1 MTDSEEL
8 IKRPED
14 LSAAWLTS
22 VMGAGTVTS
31 FTTEA
36 IGTGQMS
43 DSYRVA
49 LTYADGDASGAES
62 VVLKVASSDETS
74 RSTGVGLG
82 VYEREI
88 RFYREV
94 APDVKGPVAGCHLA
108 AFDPDEGWFTLLLE
122 DAAPAEQGDQIAG
135 CDPGQASLAI
145 TELAKI
151 HASTWEDE
159 RLASKPWLNQPD
171 LLNQDLFT
179 QLLPGFLERYDERL
193 APEHR
198 EVCERLVA
206 GLDGWLATRP
216 RPYAIQHA
224 DYRLDNLL
232 FGLPGSPKS
241 LTVVDWQTVSFGP
254 VMLDASYLL
263 AGSLVVE
270 DRRAHEEDLLRG
282 YHETLLSRGVEG
294 FSWEQCW
301 EGYRHQVF
309 HGVLMAVGA
318 SMLVV
323 RTERGDDMFMTSLAR
338 GAQQVLDLDA
348 LQLLD
353 PGTPEG
359 ELDGRCPATPRRR
372 R

>member
-1 MTDSEEL
+1 MASDDL
-8 IKRPED
+8 IRRPED
-14 LSAAWLTS
+14 LSEAWLTS
-22 VMGAGTVTS
+22 VLQGGTVAS

-43 DSYRVA
+43 DSFRVG
-49 LTYADGDASGAES
+49 LTYADGDGEDPQS

-82 VYEREI
+82 AYEREI

-94 APDVKGPVAGCHLA
+94 APNVEGPIATCHCA
-108 AFDPDEGWFTLLLE
+108 TFDPDEGWFTLLLE
-122 DAAPAEQGDQIAG
+122 DAAPATQGDQIAG
-135 CDPGQASLAI
+135 CDPGQARLAI
-145 TELAKI
+145 IELAKI

-159 RLASKPWLNQPD
+159 RLEAKPWLNQPD
-171 LLNQDLFT
+171 LLNQELLT
-179 QLLPGFLERYDERL
+179 KLLPGFLERYEDRL

-206 GLDGWLATRP
+206 GLDRWLAARP
-216 RPYAIQHA
+216 RPFAIQHA

-232 FGLPGSPKS
+232 FGLPGSPKP

-263 AGSLVVE
+263 AGSLSVD
-270 DRRAHEEDLLRG
+270 DRRAYEQELLRA
-282 YHETLLSRGVEG
+282 YHDTLLSRGVEG

-323 RTERGDDMFMTSLAR
+323 RTERGDDMFMTALAR

-348 LQLLD
+348 LELLD
-353 PGTPEG
+353 P
-359 ELDGRCPATPRRR
+359 
-372 R
+372 